1 MKFEIKKLQ
10 EDCPVMIAKIPDLIM
25 KEIDVWVDESKKIKD
40 HPLAE
45 LKAVENA
52 GYVAAAA
59 GIKHNSYQTSVPY
72 NLIQQSFW
80 LPWII
85 RLANKIFESK
95 NFQLL
100 SSVGH
105 YDFYDLWT
113 NFSYKGDDNPTHIHR
128 GDLSGVI
135 YYKNHDHPTYFDDY
149 DIKYDGYDGTM
160 VLFPSHVRHHVKEQL
175 RDEERITI
183 AFNMIGDFFLK
194 NTKSDN
200 IPNLQYQ

>member
-1 MKFEIKKLQ
+1 MNFQIEKLQ
-10 EDCPVMIAKIPDLIM
+10 ENCPVYVIKIPDFIM
-25 KEIDVWVDESKKIKD
+25 EEIDVWVDESKKIKD

-45 LKAVENA
+45 LKAHENFGYIA
-52 GYVAAAA
+52 GD
-59 GIKHNSYQTSVPY
+59 GKKHNSYQTSVPY

-85 RLANKIFESK
+85 RLTNKIFESK

-100 SSVGH
+100 SNVGH

-113 NFSYKGDDNPTHIHR
+113 NFSYKGDDNPSHCHR

-135 YYKNHDHPTYFDDY
+135 YYKNHDHPTYFDEFDTNY
-149 DIKYDGYDGTM
+149 SGTDGTM